1 MGRQGT
7 NEKAPPA
14 FSIFLL
20 RISEISHLYGYA
32 KHFYQEYAAEYGYQP
47 FLTDDDGEGCDDPA
61 EGKAARISHEYLRRI
76 GVVPK
81 KAHAAADEGAY
92 EDGQLTQIRIL

>member
-61 EGKAARISHEYLRRI
+61 EGKAARISQDYLCLI
-76 GVVPK
+76 GVVPTK
-81 KAHAAADEGAY
+81 PHSCAHPSPPVARCS
-92 EDGQLTQIRIL
+92 TQFSS